1 MGPKEIK
8 YIYKEMSANEKT
20 ICQNLWNIAKAV
32 LRGKVIA
39 LRKEGKNKGK
49 KGRKKENYRSISFMN
64 IDKKTLEQLRTKQ
77 YIKNYT
83 S

>member
-1 MGPKEIK
+1 MKRQYVK
-8 YIYKEMSANEKT
+8 
-20 ICQNLWNIAKAV
+20 NLWNIAKAV
-32 LRGKVIA
+32 LRGESYHSTKEG
-39 LRKEGKNKGK
+39 RKEQGK

-64 IDKKTLEQLRTKQ
+64 IDEKTLEQLRTKQ